1 MQSVSDVRPQVQEA
15 IWHRLRHQAG
25 HMLTRFCQ
33 ALMEAERDT
42 FLDCRPHERSAH
54 RRGYRNG
61 YEGRSL
67 ETVFGV
73 LRLRVPRV
81 RDTERALRTLLFDAY
96 RRRSR
101 DVEVAVEAWVAAGC
115 STRAVVDAM
124 SEAFGYAVSPAT
136 ISRIVAQIDAELAA
150 WRLRPL
156 ERSYRVLWL
165 DAKHGYVRKRPG
177 RRRKRRRR
185 GRRQKAVLLVA
196 WGLRHDGREEL
207 VDFQAVQGT
216 ETYETWAAFL
226 TRLWERGVVPRNRW
240 DEPLEMIVTDGD
252 AGLEGACDLVW
263 PTVPRQRCVFHK
275 LQNVGRR
282 LRDRSLRGAVLATAS
297 ALWDGVQTA
306 AEASR
311 RLQGWSQRWRPVEP
325 EAVET
330 LVDGFDQTLRY
341 LNLAPALRRRVRTT
355 NPIERVM
362 KEIEQATDH
371 VPIWEHTRSWE
382 RHLWI
387 LWKRL
392 KHRGYRPTRPRPEFT
407 RTS

>member
-1 MQSVSDVRPQVQEA
+1 MQSVSDVRARMQEA
-15 IWHRLRHQAG
+15 IWCRGKAQARQV
-25 HMLTRFCQ
+25 LVRWCQ
-33 ALMEAERDT
+33 LFMEAERDT
-42 FLDCRPHERSAH
+42 VLGCRPHERSAH

-73 LRLRVPRV
+73 VRLRVPRV
-81 RDTERALRTLLFDAY
+81 RDTDRVLRTLLFDAY
-96 RRRSR
+96 RRRGR
-101 DVEVAVEAWVAAGC
+101 DVEAAVEAWVAAGC
-115 STRAVVDAM
+115 STRAVVDVM
-124 SEAFGYAVSPAT
+124 TETFGYAVSPAT
-136 ISRIVAQIDAELAA
+136 VSRIVAQIDAELAA
-150 WRLRPL
+150 WRSCPL

-165 DAKHGYVRKRPG
+165 DGKHGKL
-177 RRRKRRRR
+177 RKRRRKGRKR
-185 GRRQKAVLLVA
+185 GRKQKGVLLVA

-207 VDFQAVQGT
+207 VDFEAVEGG
-216 ETYETWAAFL
+216 ETYEVWARFL

-252 AGLEGACDLVW
+252 AGLEGACELVW

-407 RTS
+407 RSS